1 MVNGEEVETIDLAS
15 GISREYTS
23 PVEVVAKS
31 ASSMFFYVKIIA
43 FILAIIVIY
52 LLLTRKKRLF
62 KKKHK
67 RSIQLINEAKKKR

>member
-31 ASSMFFYVKIIA
+31 ASSMFFMLK
-43 FILAIIVIY
+43 
-52 LLLTRKKRLF
+52 LLPLF
-62 KKKHK
+62 
-67 RSIQLINEAKKKR
+67 

>member
-1 MVNGEEVETIDLAS
+1 MTKTFKRGDILTTAKVMVNGEEVETIDLAS

-52 LLLTRKKRLF
+52 LLLTRKKR
-62 KKKHK
+62 
-67 RSIQLINEAKKKR
+67 II